1 MITCNQHTVLKEMAG
16 GNWKV
21 LADPLKYLEKDAPDS
36 ILSEC
41 GECFARGILGITIKY
56 LKDNQGKSKEELMKS
71 DGVEDIIRT
80 FAYYVDM
87 QTFAAA
93 LHTKDMSIRIGRLSD
108 VQDCKKGSVNK
119 LSRNEIMTITHGIA
133 KGYVGL
139 KNRTLNAEIIEGLI
153 EQKWFTHLQILQAMA
168 EAKMITKAPQKIIIH
183 VTGLPER
190 AIPLIAPADLLKLL
204 KEFGII

>member
-1 MITCNQHTVLKEMAG
+1 MITCKQHEVLREMAS
-16 GNWKV
+16 GNWKK
-21 LADPLKYLEKDAPDS
+21 LADPLEYLEKDAPYS
-36 ILSEC
+36 TLSKC

-56 LKDNQGKSKEELMKS
+56 LEDNQGKSKEELLKF

-93 LHTKDMSIRIGRLSD
+93 LHTKDLSIRIGRLSD

-119 LSRNEIMTITHGIA
+119 LSRNEIMAITYGIA
-133 KGYVGL
+133 KGYVKL
-139 KNRTLNAEIIEGLI
+139 KDRTLNAEIVESLI

-168 EAKMITKAPQKIIIH
+168 EAKMITKAPQKKIIH
-183 VTGLPER
+183 VIGSER
-190 AIPLIAPADLLKLL
+190 AIPPIAPAELLELL
-204 KEFGII
+204 KEIGII